1 MSLNDKKELTCG
13 PILPLIIRY
22 TVPLILTSLVQALFN
37 AVDMAVLRVFAST
50 VAVASVGAIGPISG
64 LLVNSAIGL
73 SSGTS
78 IILARCIGAR
88 DDRRSSVVVGTS
100 IVLSLTVGTVL
111 AIVGYFLAPWLLD
124 ITECVDECY
133 DGARM
138 YLAVYCLSM
147 PAIMLYN
154 FGAAII
160 RVSGD
165 SKRPL
170 IYMIFAGVTNIVL
183 NFILCATIEEKVLAV
198 AVATVASQV
207 VGAVLVTLRLL
218 RCDGACRLDLKRIAF
233 SFGEGLKL
241 IKVGLPAALNS
252 SLYCIANLQV
262 QSAINSF
269 GAAAV
274 AGNIASVQIETVPGS
289 VSGSFQTTALTFMG
303 QNIGAGKPDRVRKSL
318 LYCLL
323 LSVGGCLVLC
333 VSMYFAGE
341 LLLGLF
347 IPQDELAV
355 TAMAVGLR
363 RMLFLF
369 LPFPMHAAFGL
380 FGSAVQAFGYPNFT
394 SFSSIVTVLVYRV
407 IWMNLIYPY
416 LPTVGDP
423 AVDIR
428 NVYSCFLSSWVLTLL
443 IFAVMLAIVY
453 RRYMKG
459 RVRAV

>member
-1 MSLNDKKELTCG
+1 MSLKDKKDLTSG
-13 PILPLIIRY
+13 PILPLIIEY
-22 TVPLILTSLVQALFN
+22 TIPLILASFIQVLFN
-37 AVDMAVLRVFAST
+37 AADMAVLRVFAST

-64 LLVNSAIGL
+64 LLVNSAVGL
-73 SSGTS
+73 SAGTS
-78 IILARCIGAR
+78 IILARCIGAK

-100 IVLSLTVGTVL
+100 VVIAVAVGTVL
-111 AIVGYFLAPWLLD
+111 AVVGYFLAPWLLN
-124 ITECVDECY
+124 ITECVEECY
-133 DGARM
+133 DGARI

-170 IYMIFAGVTNIVL
+170 GYMIIAGVINVVL
-183 NFILCATIEEKVLAV
+183 NFILCATLEEKVLAV
-198 AVATVASQV
+198 AVATVASQA
-207 VGAVLVTLRLL
+207 VGAVLVMLRLL
-218 RCDGACRLDLKRIAF
+218 RCDGACRLRLKGIAF
-233 SFGEGLKL
+233 SLAEGWKI
-241 IKVGLPAALNS
+241 IKVGLPAAVNS
-252 SLYCIANLQV
+252 SLYSLANLQV
-262 QSAINSF
+262 QAAINSF

-274 AGNIASVQIETVPGS
+274 AGNIAAIQVETVSGS
-289 VSGSFQTTALTFMG
+289 ISGSFQTTALTFMG

-318 LYCLL
+318 LCCIFI
-323 LSVGGCLVLC
+323 SVGGCAVL
-333 VSMYFAGE
+333 SLAMYLAGTA
-341 LLLGLF
+341 LLGLF
-347 IPQDELAV
+347 IPQDELAA
-355 TAMAVGLR
+355 TAIAVGLC
-363 RMLFLF
+363 RMIFVL
-369 LPFPMHAAFGL
+369 LPYPMHAAFGL
-380 FGSAVQAFGYPNFT
+380 FGSAIQAFGYPNFT

-428 NVYSCFLSSWVLTLL
+428 NVYSCFLSSWALTF
-443 IFAVMLAIVY
+443 IAFTVMFVIVY